1 MCILYRTA
9 AHSSK
14 TELKQAPV
22 KSKDKN
28 MLKQKCV
35 LLQPRL
41 CLCVTFFL
49 F

>member
-14 TELKQAPV
+14 VELKQAPV

-28 MLKQKCV
+28 MKKKVCSFAAQVMPVCH
-35 LLQPRL
+35 
-41 CLCVTFFL
+41 FFL